1 MVWQYRSIFSKPFII
16 WLATFI
22 FMKPQEK
29 AWKIEK
35 IAGYLLLAVGLIFI
49 ILPAC
54 LALWIFLNGA
64 QVPQLVPV
72 PATQE
77 AEFTKAMATFSNVC
91 LIFFIFIVM
100 VWAGSI
106 VSTRGVTL
114 VKDVKLKLVKKSL
127 DEATDAIKQERKRK
141 GLT

>member
-1 MVWQYRSIFSKPFII
+1 
-16 WLATFI
+16 
-22 FMKPQEK
+22 MKPQEK
-29 AWKIEK
+29 AWKVEK
-35 IAGYLLLAVGLIFI
+35 TAGYLLLAVGLIFI

-54 LALWIFLNGA
+54 LALWVFLNGA

-72 PATQE
+72 PAAQE
-77 AEFTKAMATFSNVC
+77 AELTKAIATFSNVC
-91 LIFFIFIVM
+91 LIFFIFIIM

-127 DEATDAIKQERKRK
+127 DEATDAISKEETERD
-141 GLT
+141 

>member
-1 MVWQYRSIFSKPFII
+1 
-16 WLATFI
+16 
-22 FMKPQEK
+22 MKPQEK

-35 IAGYLLLAVGLIFI
+35 IAGYLLLAVGLVFI

-77 AEFTKAMATFSNVC
+77 TEFTKAMATFSNVC

>member
-1 MVWQYRSIFSKPFII
+1 
-16 WLATFI
+16 
-22 FMKPQEK
+22 MKPQEK
-29 AWKIEK
+29 AWRIEK
-35 IAGYLLLAVGLIFI
+35 IAGYLLLTVGLIFI

>member
-1 MVWQYRSIFSKPFII
+1 
-16 WLATFI
+16 
-22 FMKPQEK
+22 MKPQEK

-35 IAGYLLLAVGLIFI
+35 TAGYLLLAVGLIFI

-72 PATQE
+72 PAIQE
-77 AEFTKAMATFSNVC
+77 AEFTKAIATFSNVC
-91 LIFFIFIVM
+91 LIFFIFIIM

-127 DEATDAIKQERKRK
+127 DEATDAINKEENERD
-141 GLT
+141 